1 MQDAGTNM
9 GRSLRLALLKLLV
22 ALGGGGAVLVATH
35 RPGDPLAP
43 WTGPFGVFA
52 MILLFTLD
60 TVERLRSGHRH
71 PSPWTRGTLSGLGA
85 ALLLA
90 APSGPVQDIRARVAL
105 MAASLPLLPL
115 SNRIGARG

>member
-9 GRSLRLALLKLLV
+9 GRSLRLALLKLLG

-35 RPGDPLAP
+35 HLTDPLAP
-43 WTGPFGVFA
+43 WAGPFGVFA
-52 MILLFTLD
+52 MILLFTLNP
-60 TVERLRSGHRH
+60 VERLWSGHHH
-71 PSPWTRGTLSGLGA
+71 PSPRARGTLSGLGA

-90 APSGPVQDIRARVAL
+90 PVQDTRARVAL

-115 SNRIGARG
+115 SNRIEARG